1 MTQRRRFWEQ
11 LVSEIESGARVRDVA
26 RRHHV
31 NEGTLK
37 WYRSQIRKERAAE
50 PRLLQVVA
58 HEPVSQ
64 APLVIAI
71 DGIRLELPR
80 GVDVRYV
87 AALIAAIRAC

>member
-1 MTQRRRFWEQ
+1 MTQRRQFWEK

-31 NEGTLK
+31 KEGTLR
-37 WYRSQIRKERAAE
+37 WYRSQIRKERATE
-50 PRLLQVVA
+50 PRLLKLVA
-58 HEPVSQ
+58 PEPASET
-64 APLVIAI
+64 ALVIAV